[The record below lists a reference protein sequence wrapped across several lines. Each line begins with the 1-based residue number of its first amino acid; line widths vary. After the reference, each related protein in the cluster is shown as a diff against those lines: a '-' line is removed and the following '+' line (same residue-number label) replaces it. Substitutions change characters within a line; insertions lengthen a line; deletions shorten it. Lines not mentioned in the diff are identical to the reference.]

1 MGEQRYAS
9 ILEGFSSN
17 IGEAELSKARHHI
30 DPDLLKEKDLGDKL
44 TTLRKITKQ
53 TNGNL
58 AHLLQENKRT
68 FESWVADRYVPEGD
82 KLKKVNNLL
91 LVVGLSYI
99 EEIQQSRNPGNIYTG
114 FPVLFKLLDFNDAVT
129 LLVSYFNEQGKSNDY
144 DSGTIAG

>member
-17 IGEAELSKARHHI
+17 IGEKELSKARHRI

-53 TNGNL
+53 TNGSL
-58 AHLLQENKRT
+58 ANLLQENKRT
-68 FESWVADRYVPEGD
+68 FESWVSGRYVPEGD

-91 LVVGLSYI
+91 LLVGLSYI
-99 EEIQQSRNPGNIYTG
+99 EEVQKSRNPGNIYTG
-114 FPVLFKLLDFNDAVT
+114 FPVLFKLLDFNDAIT
-129 LLVSYFNEQGKSNDY
+129 LLVSYFNEQGKSIDY
-144 DSGTIAG
+144 DSGAIIG

>member
-1 MGEQRYAS
+1 MNTTRISS
-9 ILEGFSSN
+9 ILEGFSGN
-17 IGEAELSKARHHI
+17 IGDDQLSKARHLI

-58 AHLLQENKRT
+58 AAMLQENKRT
-68 FESWVADRYVPEGD
+68 LESWVSGRYVPEGD

-99 EEIQQSRNPGNIYTG
+99 KEIQETRNPGNAYTG

-129 LLVSYFNEQGKSNDY
+129 LLVAYFNEQGKNIDY
-144 DSGTIAG
+144 DSGTIA